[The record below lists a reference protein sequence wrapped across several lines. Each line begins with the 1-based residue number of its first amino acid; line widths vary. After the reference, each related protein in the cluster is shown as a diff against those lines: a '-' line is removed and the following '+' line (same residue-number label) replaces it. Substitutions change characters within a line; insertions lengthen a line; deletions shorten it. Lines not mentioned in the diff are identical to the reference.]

1 MTKNTHGGGDA
12 QGPLL
17 SLLNSDPVLRSV
29 PIGIVLRNARGEV
42 IDFND
47 QAVSIMGVPRGE
59 LLARPTND
67 SSFDTWRE
75 DGSDFPYDEQPSQVT
90 LRTGEPCFD
99 VVMGVAYAR
108 QKRQWVITSTAQ
120 VPLDNGEVG
129 VISTFYDVTPR
140 IKSRRILKLIAETN
154 RIVITSKDES
164 ECLAQ
169 LCEMLVGMG
178 GYKLAW
184 IGPASF
190 DSEHPLEVRH
200 GAGATEY
207 LQGPIT
213 PWWGSG
219 KDLSSGSSTSLHTDA
234 IQIVDDLTI
243 HEWDESERE
252 RAKQFELGSSIV
264 LPLDPAESDTVI
276 VVFDEATF
284 AFDETTVAGFQ
295 QIVKE
300 IDFGLVHLRSV
311 HRTEVALEELTVA
324 NDALQVA
331 EHTLTE
337 SEAWFRQL
345 LANSSDL
352 IVVLDDEAH
361 VLYAN
366 PANANSSGYDPTTRL
381 GGDGFAHIHPDD
393 YDLAFKT
400 FHDAVNG
407 TGDGEPI
414 TARFINAN
422 GEWTFLECVLTNC
435 LNDPAIKGII
445 VNARDVTERMHLSRA
460 LRTLSNGNQVLVS
473 ATDEVSLIEETC
485 RTIVTSGEFLLAWVG
500 LVDENDK
507 IVHPAGVGGQVDY
520 LDEVHVVWDEGEG
533 GLGPT
538 GTAIRTGTVQVL
550 ADIGQSN
557 WPEAGKK
564 RAAQYGFRT
573 VCAFP
578 LKVGGKAVGALTIF
592 SNEEGAFGEEEIS
605 LLGELANSL
614 GYGIGRLRDAVRLAE
629 NAALQRE
636 SDQRFRLAFES
647 NMAPMVFSDLDDVA
661 IAVNE
666 AFCRMVGYAKEEL
679 IGRDSVHFT
688 YPSDIGVTEEAIARV
703 TGDEAEQLR
712 YVKRYIRKDGRLIIS
727 EVSRS
732 PARDASG
739 KTIYFVS
746 SEREITE
753 ERALA
758 DQLTHQALHD
768 PLTGLANRVLFED
781 RLLQAHSRIERQGGF
796 GAVLLLDL
804 DDFSAINDS
813 HGHLVGD
820 ELLVQIARRFES
832 VTRASDTIG
841 RFGGDEFLY
850 LAEGLESASQA
861 EGVAVRLLD
870 VLNHPF
876 SFDEVRFG
884 QHASIGV
891 ATWDATSANPNDLIQ
906 NADVALYEAKHGGK
920 VRFVVFTPRMQ
931 QEVMGRFTLVQQ
943 LRHALETEQLAMH
956 YQPVIDL
963 ATTEIVG
970 FEALMRWH
978 HPERGWVPP
987 NVFIPLAEQSELIL
1001 ELGAFALNEAVAAA
1015 ASWKSTREDAA
1026 RPFVTVN
1033 LSARQFQDPDLFTL
1047 IESVLRSNDLAPE
1060 RLIIEIIESVTLF
1073 DTAETMSIVE
1083 RLSRLG
1089 VAIALDDFGTGYSS
1103 LSYLVRLRPRV
1114 IKIDQYF
1121 VSPHSESA
1129 YNDALLEAIVSLGN
1143 KLDMTMLAEGIETPD
1158 QFNRLRELRCEL
1170 GQGFLFSPAV
1180 PGKDVPSMI
1189 KKGFA
1194 VDESLN
1200 LPKRRKGSNGSKS
1213 AKRG

>member
-1 MTKNTHGGGDA
+1 LSNSTLDGGEV

-29 PIGIVLRNARGEV
+29 PIGIVLRNAAGEV

-47 QAVSIMGVPRGE
+47 QAVSIMGVPRTE

-67 SSFDTWRE
+67 ASFDTWRE
-75 DGSDFPYDEQPSQVT
+75 DGSDFPYEDQPAQVT
-90 LRTGEPCFD
+90 LKTGKPCFD

-108 QKRQWVITSTAQ
+108 QKRHWVITSTAQ
-120 VPLDNGEVG
+120 VPLSTGEMG

-140 IKSRRILKLIAETN
+140 IKSRRILKLVAETN
-154 RIVITSKDES
+154 RIVITSKDED

-169 LCEMLVGMG
+169 LCEMLVGLG
-178 GYKLAW
+178 GFKLAC

-190 DSEHPLEVRH
+190 EEGQPLEMSFA
-200 GAGATEY
+200 AGATEY
-207 LQGPIT
+207 GAAQLI
-213 PWWGSG
+213 PWWDSTRVP
-219 KDLSSGSSTSLHTDA
+219 SSTDRTFRRTDTM
-234 IQIVDDLTI
+234 QVVDDLTS
-243 HEWDESERE
+243 HSWDESY
-252 RAKQFELGSSIV
+252 RARAATFNMGSSIV
-264 LPLDPAESDTVI
+264 LPLDTAQRDVII
-276 VVFDEATF
+276 VVFDEAPF
-284 AFDETTVAGFQ
+284 AFDETTVAGLQ

-300 IDFGLVHLRSV
+300 VEFGLVHLRSV
-311 HRTEVALEELTVA
+311 HRTEVALEGLTVA

-331 EHTLTE
+331 EQTLSE
-337 SEAWFRQL
+337 SEQWFRQL

-352 IVVLDDEAH
+352 IVVIDEQAR

-366 PANANSSGYDPTTRL
+366 PANASSSGYDPTTRL

-400 FHDAVNG
+400 FTDTVNG
-407 TGDGEPI
+407 TADGEPI
-414 TARFINAN
+414 IARFINAF

-435 LNDPAIKGII
+435 LDDSAIKGII

-473 ATDEVSLIEETC
+473 ATDEVSLIDEMC
-485 RTIVTSGEFLLAWVG
+485 QTIVTSGEFLLSWVG
-500 LVDENDK
+500 LINDDDT
-507 IVHPAGVGGQVDY
+507 IVHPAGVGGRADY
-520 LDEVHVVWDEGEG
+520 LDEVHVTWDDTGG

-538 GTAIRTGTVQVL
+538 GTAITTGTVQVI
-550 ADIGQSN
+550 ADIRQSN
-557 WPEAGKK
+557 WPAAGKL
-564 RAAQYGFRT
+564 RAEEYGFRT

-578 LKVGGKAVGALTIF
+578 LKIGDKAIGALTIF
-592 SNEEGAFGEEEIS
+592 SNEEGAFGPEEIS
-605 LLGELANSL
+605 LLSELANSL

-636 SDQRFRLAFES
+636 SEQRFRLAFES
-647 NMAPMVFSDLDDVA
+647 NMAPMVFSDLDDRA
-661 IAVNE
+661 IAVND
-666 AFCRMVGYAKEEL
+666 AFCRMVGYPKEEL
-679 IGRDSVHFT
+679 VGRNSVHFT
-688 YPSDIGVTEEAIARV
+688 YPPDVGVTEDTIDRLNAN
-703 TGDEAEQLR
+703 EAEQLR
-712 YVKRYIRKDGRLIIS
+712 YVKRYLRKDGRLIIS

-732 PARDASG
+732 PARDATG

-758 DQLTHQALHD
+758 EQLTHQALHD

-781 RLLQAHSRIERQGGF
+781 RLVQAHSRTERQGGF

-804 DDFSAINDS
+804 DDFSAVNDS

-832 VTRASDTIG
+832 VTRATDTLG

-861 EGVAVRLLD
+861 EDVALRLLD
-870 VLNHPF
+870 VLNQPF
-876 SFDEVRFG
+876 SFDDVRFG

-891 ATWDATSANPNDLIQ
+891 AIWDAASANPNDLIQ

-920 VRFVVFTPRMQ
+920 GRFVVFTPRMH
-931 QEVMGRFTLVQQ
+931 QEVMGRFTLVQE
-943 LRHALETEQLAMH
+943 LRHALQTDQLAMH

-963 ATTEIVG
+963 ATSEIVG

-978 HPERGWVPP
+978 HAERGWVPP

-1001 ELGAFALNEAVAAA
+1001 ELGAFALNEAVSA
-1015 ASWKSTREDAA
+1015 ASGWKAA
-1026 RPFVTVN
+1026 RKGSPRPFVTVN
-1033 LSARQFQDPDLFTL
+1033 LSARQFQDPNLFSL
-1047 IESVLRSNDLAPE
+1047 IESILRTNGLDPE
-1060 RLIIEIIESVTLF
+1060 RLIIEITESVTLF
-1073 DTAETMSIVE
+1073 DTAETMNIVD

-1121 VSPHSESA
+1121 VSPHSESS

-1143 KLDMTMLAEGIETPD
+1143 KLDMTMLAEGIETPS
-1158 QFNRLRELRCEL
+1158 QFSRLRELHCDL

-1180 PGKDVPSMI
+1180 PGDDVPSMI
-1189 KKGFA
+1189 KRGFDDVHSMPTSKTRKA
-1194 VDESLN
+1194 PKEAKTV
-1200 LPKRRKGSNGSKS
+1200 KRR
-1213 AKRG
+1213 

>member
-1 MTKNTHGGGDA
+1 
-12 QGPLL
+12 
-17 SLLNSDPVLRSV
+17 
-29 PIGIVLRNARGEV
+29 
-42 IDFND
+42 
-47 QAVSIMGVPRGE
+47 MGVPREE
-59 LLARPTND
+59 LLARPTNA
-67 SSFDTWRE
+67 SVFDTWRE
-75 DGSDFPYDEQPSQVT
+75 DGSDFPYGEQPSQVT

-108 QKRQWVITSTAQ
+108 QKRHWVMTSTAQ
-120 VPLDNGEVG
+120 VPLNTGEVG

-140 IKSRRILKLIAETN
+140 VKSRRILKLVAEAN
-154 RIVITSKDES
+154 RIVITSKDEG

-169 LCEMLVGMG
+169 LCEMLVGLG

-190 DSEHPLEVRH
+190 DRSSPLDVMCA
-200 GAGATEY
+200 AGATEY

-213 PWWGSG
+213 PWWESSEDPSNGSPG
-219 KDLSSGSSTSLHTDA
+219 SLHTDS
-234 IQIVDDLTI
+234 IQIVDDLANDTR
-243 HEWDESERE
+243 DESERA
-252 RAKQFELGSSIV
+252 RSSQFELGSSIV
-264 LPLDPAESDTVI
+264 IPLDSTELDAI
-276 VVFDEATF
+276 LVVFDEATF

-300 IDFGLVHLRSV
+300 IEFGLVHLRSV
-311 HRTEVALEELTVA
+311 NRTEVALQELTVA
-324 NDALQVA
+324 NDALQMA
-331 EHTLTE
+331 EHTLAE
-337 SEAWFRQL
+337 SEQWFREL
-345 LANSSDL
+345 LSNSSDL
-352 IVVLDDEAH
+352 IVVLDDQAR
-361 VLYAN
+361 VTYAN
-366 PANANSSGYDPTTRL
+366 PANASSSGYDPTTRL

-400 FHDAVNG
+400 FSDTVNRR
-407 TGDGEPI
+407 GDGEPI
-414 TARFINAN
+414 VVRFINAK
-422 GEWTFLECVLTNC
+422 GEWTFLECVLANC
-435 LNDPAIKGII
+435 LDDPAIKGII
-445 VNARDVTERMHLSRA
+445 VNARDVTERIHLSRA

-485 RTIVTSGEFLLAWVG
+485 RTIVNSGDFLLAWVG
-500 LVDENDK
+500 LIDEKDMV
-507 IVHPAGVGGQVDY
+507 VHPAGVGGRTDY
-520 LDEVHVVWDEGEG
+520 LDEVHVTWDESLT

-550 ADIGQSN
+550 ADIRRSN
-557 WPEAGKK
+557 WPAVGRK
-564 RAAQYGFRT
+564 RAEEFGFRT

-578 LKVGGKAVGALTIF
+578 LKIGDKAVGALTIF
-592 SNEEGAFGEEEIS
+592 SNEEGAFGSEEIS

-629 NAALQRE
+629 NTALQRE
-636 SDQRFRLAFES
+636 SEQRFRLAFES
-647 NMAPMVFSDLDDVA
+647 NMAPMVFSDLDDLV
-661 IAVNE
+661 IAVND
-666 AFCRMVGYAKEEL
+666 AFCRMVGFSKEEL
-679 IGRDSVHFT
+679 VGHDSVQFT
-688 YPSDIGVTEEAIARV
+688 YPSDVGITEETIARLNA
-703 TGDEAEQLR
+703 DEVEQVR
-712 YVKRYIRKDGRLIIS
+712 YVKRYLRKDGRVIIS

-758 DQLTHQALHD
+758 EQLTHQALHD

-781 RLLQAHSRIERQGGF
+781 RLVQAHSRIERQGGF

-804 DDFSAINDS
+804 DDFSAVNDS

-820 ELLVQIARRFES
+820 ELLVQIARRFET
-832 VTRASDTIG
+832 VTRATDTLG

-850 LAEGLESASQA
+850 LAEGLKTASQA
-861 EGVAVRLLD
+861 EDVAMRLLD
-870 VLNHPF
+870 VLNQPF

-891 ATWDATSANPNDLIQ
+891 AIWDATSTSANELIQ

-920 VRFVVFTPRMQ
+920 SRFVVFTPRMQ
-931 QEVMGRFTLVQQ
+931 QEVMGRFTLVQE
-943 LRHALETEQLAMH
+943 LRHALQTDQLAMH

-963 ATTEIVG
+963 ASSEIVG
-970 FEALMRWH
+970 FEALMRWR

-1015 ASWKSTREDAA
+1015 ASWKSARKGAA

-1033 LSARQFQDPDLFTL
+1033 LSARQFQDPDLFAL
-1047 IESVLRSNDLAPE
+1047 IESVLQSNGLSPE
-1060 RLIIEIIESVTLF
+1060 RLIIEITESVTLF

-1121 VSPHSESA
+1121 VSPHSVSA

-1143 KLDMTMLAEGIETPD
+1143 KLDMTMLAEGIETSD
-1158 QFNRLRELRCEL
+1158 QFLRLRELRCEL

-1180 PGKDVPSMI
+1180 PGEDVSTMI

-1194 VDESLN
+1194 IDHPGEP
-1200 LPKRRKGSNGSKS
+1200 PKGARAAKGPKSARRK
-1213 AKRG
+1213 